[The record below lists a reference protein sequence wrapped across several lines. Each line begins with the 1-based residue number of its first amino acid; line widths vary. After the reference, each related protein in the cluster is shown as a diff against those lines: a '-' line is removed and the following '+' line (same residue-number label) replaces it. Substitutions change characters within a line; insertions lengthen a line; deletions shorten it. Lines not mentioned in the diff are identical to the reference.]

1 MKRIAALFA
10 ALIAALALVTVFGAA
25 PASAATSGAGTGW
38 LRLAHLSPDTPG
50 TDIRLSSFDAAEPE
64 VMLENVTF
72 GTVSDFQR
80 VPVGFYTV
88 SMVPAGSPPDTTPV
102 LTASIEVASND
113 CFTVVALGR
122 NAELT
127 AKVFEDER
135 VAPPAGQARVRLIQ
149 AATAASA
156 VDVATAEGV
165 NVAQDTAFGTASPY
179 TAVPAGQRTIEVT
192 PTGGGQKPVT
202 ADVDLPAGSVATLL
216 VIDDPA
222 AGLTVRTLIDS
233 TGMDNTPAGGADTGY
248 GNPQPDT
255 APYAYLVLIA
265 LVGTGARLIGTRS
278 PRYARVR

>member
-1 MKRIAALFA
+1 MRRTAALVA
-10 ALIAALALVTVFGAA
+10 ALIAGLALVTGFGAA

-50 TDIRLSSFDAAEPE
+50 TDVRLSSFAAAEPE
-64 VMLENVTF
+64 VVLENVTF

-113 CFTVVALGR
+113 CYTVVALGR

-127 AKVFEDER
+127 AKVFADER
-135 VAPPAGQARVRLIQ
+135 LPPPPGQARVRLIQ
-149 AATAASA
+149 AATAAPA
-156 VDVATAEGV
+156 VDVVTAEGV
-165 NVAQDTAFGTASPY
+165 DIAQDTAFGTAAPY

-202 ADVDLPAGSVATLL
+202 ANVELPAGSVSTLL
-216 VIDDPA
+216 VLDDPA
-222 AGLTVRTLIDS
+222 AGLAVRTLVDS
-233 TGMDNTPAGGADTGY
+233 TGMSQMPAGGADTGY
-248 GNPQPDT
+248 GPPQPLR
-255 APYAYLVLIA
+255 PLYACLALIA
-265 LVGTGARLIGTRS
+265 LAGAGALLGRS
-278 PRYARVR
+278 PTAAQ

>member
-1 MKRIAALFA
+1 MRRTAALFA
-10 ALIAALALVTVFGAA
+10 ALIAALALVTGFGAA
-25 PASAATSGAGTGW
+25 PASAATAGAGTGW

-64 VMLENVTF
+64 VVLENVTF

-80 VPVGFYTV
+80 VPAGFYTV

-102 LTASIEVASND
+102 LTASIEVAPND

-122 NAELT
+122 NADLT
-127 AKVFEDER
+127 AKVFADER

-165 NVAQDTAFGTASPY
+165 DVAQDTAFGTASPY

-192 PTGGGQKPVT
+192 PTGGSQEPVT
-202 ADVDLPAGSVATLL
+202 ANVDLPAGSVATLL

-222 AGLTVRTLIDS
+222 AGLTVRTLVDS
-233 TGMDNTPAGGADTGY
+233 TGMNNTPAGGADTGH
-248 GNPQPDT
+248 GPTEPVS
-255 APYAYLVLIA
+255 PWYACLALIA
-265 LVGTGARLIGTRS
+265 LAGTGAGLTRTRS